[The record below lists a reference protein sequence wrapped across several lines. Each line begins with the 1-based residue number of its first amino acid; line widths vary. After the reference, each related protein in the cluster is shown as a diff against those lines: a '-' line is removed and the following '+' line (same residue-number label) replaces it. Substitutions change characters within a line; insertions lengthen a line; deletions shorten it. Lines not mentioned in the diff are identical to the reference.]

1 MRKRE
6 KQSAALPEWATRI
19 SDLRESLKISQGELA
34 RRMECSAMTVSR
46 WERGLLAPSAEYYIL
61 LGNLA
66 EPPESWFF
74 WESAGLRA
82 DKITRAM
89 PGRRSWAEPGHSAAQ
104 LEHAS
109 AGAAPAL
116 GRSVRKGNM
125 VALPVLRATAGT
137 HGEHGAKRMS
147 LETIPATHMIGTPVD
162 WCPNPQYTSLLRVR
176 GHSMEPLIR
185 DNDILAVDSF
195 QTERDELDG
204 KIVVATHEERGLC
217 ISRLRRYENFDV
229 LEAENHQYSGIVL
242 NKASGWRI
250 VGKVLWWISAAP

>member
-6 KQSAALPEWATRI
+6 MQSALPEWATRI
-19 SDLRESLKISQGELA
+19 SELRQSLNISQGELA

-46 WERGLLAPSAEYYIL
+46 WERGLLAPSAEFYIQ

-66 EPPESWFF
+66 EARESWFF
-74 WESAGLRA
+74 WECAGLRA

-89 PGRRSWAEPGHSAAQ
+89 PGTRPWGKPGHSASK
-104 LEHAS
+104 LEPAR
-109 AGAAPAL
+109 AGAAQVL
-116 GRSVRKGNM
+116 GRSAKSNRVR
-125 VALPVLRATAGT
+125 LPLLKAIAGT
-137 HGEHGAKRMS
+137 HGEQGARRVSLRM
-147 LETIPATHMIGTPVD
+147 IPATNMIGTPSD

-176 GHSMEPLIR
+176 GQSMEPLIR
-185 DNDILAVDSF
+185 DNDIVAVDSF

-204 KIVVATHEERGLC
+204 KIVVATSEEKGLC

-229 LEAENHQYSGIVL
+229 LEAENHKYSGIVL

-250 VGKVLWWISAAP
+250 VGRVLWWISAAP

>member
-6 KQSAALPEWATRI
+6 KQSALPEWATRI
-19 SDLRESLKISQGELA
+19 SELRESLKISQGELA

-46 WERGLLAPSAEYYIL
+46 WERGLLAPSAEYYVQ

-74 WESAGLRA
+74 WERAGLRA

-89 PGRRSWAEPGHSAAQ
+89 PGRSWGTPGHSTSE
-104 LEHAS
+104 LEHAA
-109 AGAAPAL
+109 AGAAPAQ
-116 GRSVRKGNM
+116 GRSARKGNM
-125 VALPVLRATAGT
+125 LPLPVLKATAGT
-137 HGEHGAKRMS
+137 LGEQGARRMS
-147 LETIPATHMIGTPVD
+147 LGTIPATNVIGTPPD

-185 DNDILAVDSF
+185 DNDLVAVDSF
-195 QTERDELDG
+195 QTERGELDG
-204 KIVVATHEERGLC
+204 KIVVATHDEKGLC
-217 ISRLRRYENFDV
+217 VSRLRRYDNFDI
-229 LEAENHQYSGIVL
+229 LEAENRKYSGIL
-242 NKASGWRI
+242 LKKGSGWRI